1 MLTTT
6 TRQIFELSNEKGSF
20 IAHIIRI
27 PVEPEGNYTYVT
39 GLSFST
45 GQGIGLVTAHS
56 GGPLRNWKRVSA
68 IEEYLMV
75 LGGKLAA
82 IMLYPANNPEQAM
95 IDRLIGLYQ
104 LDQQLPDQ
112 VLDAARMTLLGALRT
127 VRSSIDGRT
136 PNPSDA

>member
-20 IAHIIRI
+20 IAHVIRI
-27 PVEPEGNYTYVT
+27 PVEPEGSYTYVT
-39 GLSFST
+39 GLSYST
-45 GQGIGLVTAHS
+45 GQALGLVTAHS
-56 GGPLRNWKRVSA
+56 GGPLRNWKRVTA

-75 LGGKLAA
+75 LGDKLAS
-82 IMLYPANNPEQAM
+82 IMIYPANNPEQAL
-95 IDRLIGLYQ
+95 IDRLINLYQ
-104 LDQQLPDQ
+104 LDNQLSDP
-112 VLDAARMTLLGALRT
+112 VMDAGRLTLLGALRT